1 MFCKHCGSQIDET
14 AKFCTTCGKIVER
27 EEYAANQ
34 NAAPDYFDTPAPN
47 YYNNPAPNYFDT
59 PTPNYNG
66 EGYRPQQRESGG
78 GILALAILSLVF
90 AETFFLSFV
99 GLIFGYIAKSKIN
112 SYIIRNG
119 ELDAP
124 GKVGRGLSTAGI
136 IVSWIMTGLFVLYI
150 IALLALL

>member
-1 MFCKHCGSQIDET
+1 MFCKHCGTQIEDE
-14 AKFCTTCGKIVER
+14 AKFCPTCGRIVEK
-27 EEYAANQ
+27 EESVANE
-34 NAAPDYFDTPAPN
+34 NSAPN
-47 YYNNPAPNYFDT
+47 YFDSPAPNYFDT
-59 PTPNYNG
+59 PAPNYNG

-90 AETFFLSFV
+90 AETFFLSFL
-99 GLIFGYIAKSKIN
+99 GIIFAYIAKSKIN

-124 GKVGRGLSTAGI
+124 GKVGRGLSIAGL
-136 IVSWIMTGLFVLYI
+136 IVSWIMTGLFTLYI